1 MPTFLADVERL
12 GNTRVPRRLG
22 VVDRRNESRPGDLKC
37 EPGGVRTRNASCTPG
52 LVHASVGDASG
63 RSVPDARTVIC
74 LFLPFRA
81 DCCSPK
87 KLRNLLICGEF
98 AMARPGLE
106 PGTPRFSVVRSLGL
120 NPVDLQGIQPA
131 RPISRASGLSRT
143 LRPFGGRYGR
153 WCGPSAFSSGAS
165 SAGPEGSPRPSEP
178 GSADWSGQALVTT
191 VNLRLGS

>member
-1 MPTFLADVERL
+1 
-12 GNTRVPRRLG
+12 
-22 VVDRRNESRPGDLKC
+22 
-37 EPGGVRTRNASCTPG
+37 NASCTPG

-120 NPVDLQGIQPA
+120 NPVDLQGIQPRYA
-131 RPISRASGLSRT
+131 DPSSVADFPDFAAVCRT
-143 LRPFGGRYGR
+143 LRQTTRVICLFIGR
-153 WCGPSAFSSGAS
+153 
-165 SAGPEGSPRPSEP
+165 SPRPGPRPCVEVFRTP
-178 GSADWSGQALVTT
+178 AGGSGQAL
-191 VNLRLGS
+191 